1 MCLLSTGS
9 RVRVPPGSPENRAE
23 PGVFVART
31 QLDYPLPALYTESEI
46 SLSSVLP
53 TMTVTVKNKTPLVV
67 PPSVRRRAG
76 LKSGQEIEFKVSGGV
91 ISIHPKLPAADDDY
105 TPEQR
110 RIVDASLAKAD
121 ADIEAGR
128 VSKAYS
134 DHGEFMADL
143 NKEA

>member
-67 PPSVRRRAG
+67 PPSVRRQAG

-91 ISIHPKLPAADDDY
+91 ISIHPKVPSADDEY
-105 TPEQR
+105 TTEERPVLMVLHAEG
-110 RIVDASLAKAD
+110 LAPL
-121 ADIEAGR
+121 ESGR
-128 VSKAYS
+128 V
-134 DHGEFMADL
+134 HGPF
-143 NKEA
+143 